1 MNLAHIHLLLNHF
14 PTVGMV
20 IGVSLFIV
28 ALIARSDDLKRASMG
43 VFLLIALIAM
53 PTYMSGNAAQ
63 ERLKDVSGVSE
74 ALIIAHQSW
83 ALLAFIV
90 IEIAGT
96 IAWLALWKYRRTDK
110 FAAWHMPA
118 MLILSVLTLALMGYA
133 ASIGGEIRHPEI
145 LDPAIPEGSIS
156 ATIPMLDGVFLGK
169 AIKDKTWIWATC
181 ETLHFMGLTMLFGV
195 VLLVN
200 LRMLGIIKGI
210 SYAALHQLLPW
221 AVGAFALNTLTG
233 MVFFIAAAD
242 QYTTNPVF
250 HWKLALILVAG
261 INAIY
266 FTVVDEPWE
275 LKTGESA
282 KGMTKAVAV
291 SGLALWIGIIFCG
304 HMLPFIGNAF

>member
-43 VFLLIALIAM
+43 VFLFIALIAL

-63 ERLKDVSGVSE
+63 EKIKDVSGISE
-74 ALIIAHQSW
+74 ALITAHQSW

-90 IEIAGT
+90 MEIAGA
-96 IAWLALWKYRRTDK
+96 IAWLALWKYRRFDK
-110 FAAWHMPA
+110 FSAWHMPA
-118 MLILSVLTLALMGYA
+118 MLILSVLTLALMGNA
-133 ASIGGEIRHPEI
+133 ANIGGEIRHPEI
-145 LDPAIPEGSIS
+145 LDPSIS
-156 ATIPMLDGVFLGK
+156 QGSVDSTIQLLNGPALGK
-169 AIKDKTWIWATC
+169 AIKAKTWIWAAC
-181 ETLHFMGLTMLFGV
+181 ETLHFMGLSMLFGV
-195 VLLVN
+195 VLVVN
-200 LRMLGIIKGI
+200 LRMLGFVKGI

-221 AVGAFALNTLTG
+221 AVGAFALNTVTG
-233 MVFFIAAAD
+233 MVFFIAASD

-261 INAIY
+261 VNAIY
-266 FTVVDEPWE
+266 FTVVDEPWD
-275 LKTGESA
+275 LKAGDEAT
-282 KGMTKAVAV
+282 GMTKAIAA
-291 SGLALWIGIIFCG
+291 SALALWIGIIYCG